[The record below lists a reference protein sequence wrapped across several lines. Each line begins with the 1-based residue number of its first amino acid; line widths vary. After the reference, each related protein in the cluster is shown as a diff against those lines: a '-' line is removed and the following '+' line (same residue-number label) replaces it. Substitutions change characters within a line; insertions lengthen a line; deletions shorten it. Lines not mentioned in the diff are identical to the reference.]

1 MNSDNK
7 TYFDSFG
14 PLYILK
20 ENKNFIGSKNMMT
33 NYYRVQTYD

>member
-20 ENKNFIGSKNMMT
+20 ENKNFIGSKKI
-33 NYYRVQTYD
+33 